1 VSRAAR
7 LRWTLRARADLVAIG
22 RYVARDDA
30 RAARRWLEKLRS
42 KAREAA
48 AAPRAGRRVPEV
60 ARDDVRE
67 MIVGSYRI
75 VYRVE
80 RTGISVLT
88 VFEEHRSFPRELGL
102 TTRERSERETR

>member
-1 VSRAAR
+1 MSRAAR

-48 AAPRAGRRVPEV
+48 AARRMPEV
-60 ARDDVRE
+60 ERNDVRE
-67 MIVGSYRI
+67 MMVGSYRI

-88 VFEEHRSFPRELGL
+88 VFEGHRSFPRELGL
-102 TTRERSERETR
+102 TRSEREMR